1 MIQVMI
7 VLLFLV
13 AIKVLLLKLVVIK
26 NKMDFRVHKG
36 WNKEFQKYLLQPVDK
51 NGKKIVCDDYSK
63 CPGYENDNGGFD
75 FTWTQHTG
83 WRIDS
88 KSNKRYIYISVFDN
102 GDARGAE
109 QPVFASQKYS
119 RSVIYKID
127 QQNKTVEQIWEYGK
141 IVEMN
146 GFLL

>member
-1 MIQVMI
+1 M
-7 VLLFLV
+7 F
-13 AIKVLLLKLVVIK
+13 
-26 NKMDFRVHKG
+26 
-36 WNKEFQKYLLQPVDK
+36 
-51 NGKKIVCDDYSK
+51 
-63 CPGYENDNGGFD
+63 
-75 FTWTQHTG
+75 
-83 WRIDS
+83 
-88 KSNKRYIYISVFDN
+88 FDN

>member
-26 NKMDFRVHKG
+26 IKWILGVHKG

>member
-1 MIQVMI
+1 MAKKLFAMMIIANAQ
-7 VLLFLV
+7 
-13 AIKVLLLKLVVIK
+13 
-26 NKMDFRVHKG
+26 
-36 WNKEFQKYLLQPVDK
+36 
-51 NGKKIVCDDYSK
+51 
-63 CPGYENDNGGFD
+63 GYENENGGFD

-109 QPVFASQKYS
+109 QPAFASQKYS
-119 RSVIYKID
+119 RAVIYKID
-127 QQNKTVEQIWEYGK
+127 QQNKTVEQFGNMVK

>member
-1 MIQVMI
+1 M
-7 VLLFLV
+7 
-13 AIKVLLLKLVVIK
+13 
-26 NKMDFRVHKG
+26 
-36 WNKEFQKYLLQPVDK
+36 QPVDK